1 MASVYVTFTDA
12 VREHPVIHGKK
23 GRTQV
28 LDIEASTAEEETTL
42 DANPGENI
50 VSIYADGACWVSIG
64 AAPDPASE
72 NRHFVASG
80 ERRDFW
86 IETDHKVA
94 IISA

>member
-23 GRTQV
+23 GRTEV
-28 LDIEASTAEEETTL
+28 LDIEANTAEDETVL
-42 DANPGENI
+42 DAAAGENI
-50 VSIYADGACWVSIG
+50 VSIYAEAACWVAIG
-64 AAPDPASE
+64 AAPDATSS
-72 NRHFVASG
+72 NRHFCAAG

-86 IETDHKVA
+86 IETDHKVS